1 MWFSVVRIVIYI
13 LLSSVLASLFARFYL
28 SHLYSALDEGDY
40 KPFTFMKRW
49 LLTAGLIFTPIC
61 FIIYNGTFLL
71 PIVTTFVIVS
81 FGYGYLL
88 AHCLQHYLQVSDTVD
103 FDFDEACKLVDLK
116 LVRFCPF
123 KTTLFNDVENV
134 IKRASYFRLQR
145 AGHEASKGDEEVK
158 KALKKHKIFNRLFK
172 KRKS

>member
-1 MWFSVVRIVIYI
+1 MWFSIVRTVIYI

-61 FIIYNGTFLL
+61 FIIYNETFLL
-71 PIVTTFVIVS
+71 PVVTTFVIVS

-103 FDFDEACKLVDLK
+103 FDEACKLVDLK
-116 LVRFCPF
+116 LVRFFPF
-123 KTTLFNDVENV
+123 KTLLFDDLESV
-134 IKRASYFRLQR
+134 IKRASYLRLQR
-145 AGHEASKGDEEVK
+145 AGYEVSKEDEEVK
-158 KALKKHKIFNRLFK
+158 KSLKKHKLFNRLFK